1 MQVYS
6 YAVLRQDDSLFEFG
20 TSLAKCIVCNKLF
33 NTDDKPI
40 SKAAQLRKVLTAL
53 WEVRAQW
60 RRLAGE
66 IERITE
72 GDCEVNFWTYLNLFI
87 TLGNYF
93 FIQAIT
99 CNHLC
104 TEDCFAAL
112 IHKCLRIHKDS
123 ALQVLLQALRSKAIR
138 RDDIA
143 DEFEKAIY

>member
-1 MQVYS
+1 M
-6 YAVLRQDDSLFEFG
+6 LRQDDILYEFS

-40 SKAAQLRKVLTAL
+40 SKASQLRKVLTAL

-72 GDCEVNFWTYLNLFI
+72 GDCEVNFLDILKLVAFIKLIYNIRELF
-87 TLGNYF
+87 Y
-93 FIQAIT
+93 IQAIK
-99 CNHLC
+99 CNHLS

-123 ALQVLLQALRSKAIR
+123 ALQVLLQALRSKAIG
-138 RDDIA
+138 RDEIA
-143 DEFEKAIY
+143 DEFEKALY